1 MATQASTQST
11 LSILDIK
18 NNMVVLAGGH
28 YRVVLKVKA
37 INFDL
42 LSEDEQDAIIFA
54 YASLINAL
62 EFPIQ
67 ILVKTRQL
75 NITSYLDYLERA
87 KQQQT
92 SQALRDQLGQYQKF
106 IHKLVVENNVLFK
119 TFYVVIPFDGLV
131 VNKSSVFDP
140 LKQLLPNSA
149 PQQATYSADEFSKAE
164 TKLNQMRDGLMAQFQ
179 RIGLKVNQLDNQELI
194 ELYYN
199 LYNPEVDGEQQLRQ
213 NISEYTSTMVHPAVS

>member
-1 MATQASTQST
+1 MAAQASTQST

-18 NNMVVLAGGH
+18 NNIVVLNGGH

-75 NITSYLDYLERA
+75 NIGAYLDYLERA

-92 SQALRDQLGQYQKF
+92 SQALKEQLNSYQQF
-106 IHKLVVENNVLFK
+106 VHKLVVENNVLFK

-140 LKQLLPNSA
+140 LKQLIPNNN
-149 PQQATYSADEFSKAE
+149 PQQTTYSADEFNKAE
-164 TKLNQMRDGLMAQFQ
+164 VKLTQMRDGLMAQFQ
-179 RIGLKVNQLDNQELI
+179 RIGLKVSQLDNQELI

-199 LYNPEVDGEQQLRQ
+199 LYNPEVDGEQQMRQ
-213 NISEYTSTMVHPAVS
+213 NISEYTTTMVHPAVS